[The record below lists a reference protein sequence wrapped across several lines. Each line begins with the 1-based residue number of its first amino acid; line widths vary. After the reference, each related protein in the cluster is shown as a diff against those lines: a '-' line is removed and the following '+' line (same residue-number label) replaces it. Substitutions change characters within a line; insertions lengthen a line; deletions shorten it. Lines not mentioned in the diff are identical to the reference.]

1 MIIPENPNE
10 IIIYKSNPCGYCSA
24 AIRFLQEY
32 KEKEIKIIDLTGN
45 MDGRRK
51 LMQVTGSRTV
61 PQIYIFGIYV
71 GGYDEMIQLENQ
83 GKLDELLEPAS

>member
-1 MIIPENPNE
+1 MLIPENTNE

-24 AIRFLQEY
+24 AIRFLKEY

-45 MDGRRK
+45 MQARRK
-51 LMQVTGSRTV
+51 LMEVTGSRTV
-61 PQIYIFGIYV
+61 PQIYIFGFYV

-83 GKLDELLEPAS
+83 GKLDELLEQGS